1 MQTALSR
8 ESLYFVERLRIC
20 PCRAGLLN
28 RCALQSA
35 RDSSETIYRCI
46 YQAHMLPKMN
56 RRPHVLTKNVSL
68 YYVAYCEYGR
78 AKCMYCVELKLKVRR
93 VARERYHQ
101 RHCGPVSN
109 LNEHLGVVA
118 ALHKFGRRRTS
129 RRVNVTFQNDRIK
142 QLESAEFL
150 TECGGTGRHSRGLFL
165 RRCSVHGPIQIQ
177 NSFLKTFIPINFFQF
192 FPSSPCRCIH
202 GLYLFPENDCLI
214 VNARVLHNRPQLH
227 HGQ

>member
-1 MQTALSR
+1 MQSSTPKSLCFAKRQRLVRNNIQVHLSSAHAAKD
-8 ESLYFVERLRIC
+8 ESPTTRINQKRFSLLCSLLYL
-20 PCRAGLLN
+20 
-28 RCALQSA
+28 
-35 RDSSETIYRCI
+35 
-46 YQAHMLPKMN
+46 
-56 RRPHVLTKNVSL
+56 
-68 YYVAYCEYGR
+68 EYGR

-129 RRVNVTFQNDRIK
+129 RRVNVALQNDRIK

-165 RRCSVHGPIQIQ
+165 RRSSVHGPIQIQ

-192 FPSSPCRCIH
+192 FLTSS
-202 GLYLFPENDCLI
+202 
-214 VNARVLHNRPQLH
+214 
-227 HGQ
+227 